1 MTGATRPYTSVP
13 AAEHKMLKWLKGGA
27 PKKAGGAALREGSAV
42 QQIEKIAR
50 APPSLKTAHGVA
62 YALRWQA
69 DGALTWEPAEHISV
83 ELLRAFESAWWSAAR
98 GEPSAPE
105 RLSDAVQRGPAVLP
119 LASDPQ
125 GRTALHFA
133 CGRNDT
139 DGALAL
145 LRCGAVVDS
154 AESGQNGLTPL
165 HIAAGYGSP
174 DAVEL
179 LLQFGCDPDVE
190 DSSGR
195 SALDIVHSQLQRSDT
210 AAGDELRRAEA
221 LLDHAM
227 RMEER
232 LVKVLDKRA
241 KQQSAEDDGT
251 FSEQSKGGE
260 ASASSSGSLNEGD
273 AQTNLEYLVEFLDED
288 EPHEQWIDEDHVP
301 DSAIEDFRGGVETA
315 VAAGVLD
322 RRQSENGKEEKVLLE
337 WADGLEPSWEPASHV
352 LFE

>member
-1 MTGATRPYTSVP
+1 
-13 AAEHKMLKWLKGGA
+13 MLKWLKGGA

-227 RMEER
+227 HMEER
-232 LVKVLDKRA
+232 LVKVLDKRV
-241 KQQSAEDDGT
+241 KQQSADDDGT
-251 FSEQSKGGE
+251 FSEQSKG
-260 ASASSSGSLNEGD
+260 GD

-288 EPHEQWIDEDHVP
+288 EPNEQWIGEDHVP